1 MGMNLYVGNLPFDVD
16 DAALAELFGQHGTV
30 ESAKVIMDPVAG
42 RSRGFGFV
50 QMSTEAEAQAAAA
63 ALNNTEYS
71 GRTLT
76 VNEARPRAVRR

>member
-1 MGMNLYVGNLPFDVD
+1 MATNLYVGNLPFEVN
-16 DAALAELFGQHGTV
+16 DADLEQLFAQHGEV
-30 ESAKVIMDPVAG
+30 VKAQVIMDPVAG

-50 QMSTEAEAQAAAA
+50 QMSTEQEAQAAAA